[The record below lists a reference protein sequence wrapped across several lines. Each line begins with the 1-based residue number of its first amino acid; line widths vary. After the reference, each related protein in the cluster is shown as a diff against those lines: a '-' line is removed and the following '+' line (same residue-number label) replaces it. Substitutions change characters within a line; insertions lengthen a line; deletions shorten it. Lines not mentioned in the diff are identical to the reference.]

1 MIKIFKTTKKYLVS
15 MLTLV
20 LILSPVLYATP
31 VKAENAGIL
40 TAQEIMRDM
49 GTGFNIGNS
58 LDSYGRGGGSDIY
71 AWEQAWNNPVVTQ
84 ELISTIHR
92 KGFNTVRIPVTW
104 YEHILNRSDY
114 SIDENWL
121 GRVKAVVDY
130 AIDED
135 MYVIINVH
143 HEQWLNRSDFAI
155 AYESISPELKAVWR
169 QIANYF
175 EDYDQHL
182 IFEGMNE
189 PRICKGQE
197 SEWTTDDPAVFE
209 VINRLNADFV
219 ETVRSVDSPYQYTR
233 LLMIPG
239 YAASADKS
247 IYEKV
252 IIPGGNDKNGDGYDD
267 YVAISIHAYKPF
279 DFALGSGDH
288 SVFSDSYD
296 CELKK
301 ILYDI
306 WFTFVSKG
314 VPVVI
319 GEYSAS
325 NYGYDNARVEWA
337 KAYMTYAKELGIPC
351 VLWDNNKDR
360 NYDDPSESHGYI
372 DRNNNEWRTSGG
384 KVVDQIIETYNDE
397 SIVWG
402 SGILPAKNHN
412 GLLEDNQLRV
422 EFDSDS
428 AFITKSGMPSDF
440 TSDKEIAITFKSNI
454 PVIELMDSS
463 WGGYMQVEP
472 DDYSRVGDNY
482 VAYFPIASIISA
494 WNDTNPGKTLWNMK
508 VSGYISNGCSS
519 YLLNRSNEQQPEG
532 DTAKIEFATVVDNG
546 TIGINFY
553 MTLTDAVN
561 QVIING
567 PAGEKAVTKSQLSVA
582 SDGLYIAPYGIAA
595 KDMDKTITV
604 KAVDENGDIVALSN
618 ELAVDGIFNSTFN
631 SIIDIAIEDNTKP
644 NLSNYCKK
652 LKIYGEYASAYFN
665 STVATSLLDSLNAA
679 DLSDYDSVISGTLP
693 DGIEYIGSSLIL
705 RDAISVRHYF
715 KGDLSEKVILADKQQ
730 IKPIGVGDVYYIEL
744 PGIRMSELGHM
755 ISTQINGWSISYCPY
770 SYCYKA
776 LESDNLQLVNLIKAL
791 RAVAVSQ
798 Y

>member
-1 MIKIFKTTKKYLVS
+1 
-15 MLTLV
+15 MLALI
-20 LILSPVLYATP
+20 LILSPVLYATQ
-31 VKAENAGIL
+31 VKAETARIL

-130 AIDED
+130 AIDEG
-135 MYVIINVH
+135 MYVIIDVH
-143 HEQWLNRSDFAI
+143 HEQWVNRSDFAI

-169 QIANYF
+169 QIASYF

-189 PRICKGQE
+189 PRISYGQE

-209 VINRLNADFV
+209 VINKLNADFV

-296 CELKK
+296 SELKK

-325 NYGYDNARVEWA
+325 NYGYDSARVEWA

-384 KVVDQIIETYNDE
+384 KVVNQIIETYNDE

-412 GLLEDNQLRV
+412 GLLEDSQLRV

-482 VAYFPIASIISA
+482 VAFFQISSIISA
-494 WNDTNPGKTLWNMK
+494 WNDKNLGKELWNMK
-508 VSGYISNGCSS
+508 IPGYVSDGCSGY
-519 YLLNRSNEQQPEG
+519 LLSCTNEPPQPEE
-532 DTAKIEFATVVDNG
+532 DAAKIKEATIVDNG
-546 TIGINFY
+546 KIGINFY
-553 MTLTDAVN
+553 MTLSDAVDKI
-561 QVIING
+561 IING
-567 PAGEKAVTKSQLSVA
+567 PTGEKTVAKSDLSV
-582 SDGLYIAPYGIAA
+582 STDGLYIAYYGIAA
-595 KDMDKTITV
+595 KDMDGAITV
-604 KAVDENGDIVALSN
+604 KAVDKNGANIDFSN
-618 ELAVDGIFNSTFN
+618 ESAVDGVFGCSFN
-631 SIIDIAIEDNTKP
+631 SILDIAVKDTN
-644 NLSNYCKK
+644 NQRLSNYCKK
-652 LKIYGEYASAYFN
+652 LKIYGEYASAYFKG
-665 STVATSLLDSLNAA
+665 TKATSSIDTLNIS
-679 DLSDYDSVISGTLP
+679 DLSGFNGQIAEDLP
-693 DGIEYIGSSLIL
+693 NGIKYIGSSLVL
-705 RDAISVRHYF
+705 EDGISVRHYF
-715 KGDLSEKVILADKQQ
+715 KGDLSGISITVNKQQ
-730 IKPIGVGDVYYIEL
+730 IKPVAVGDVCYVEL
-744 PGIRMSELGHM
+744 SGIRMAKLGDL
-755 ISTQINGWSISYCPY
+755 ITTQINGWSINYCPY

-776 LESDNLQLVNLIKAL
+776 LESDNTKLVNLVKAL
-791 RAVAVSQ
+791 RAAAVSQ